1 MPLLCF
7 TGRPQGGIILPVLL
21 TPLLVIWND
30 GKLVH
35 FQSLPFIYILRTIMQ
50 RMNKKIKIVIGVVA
64 ILILAFGIYWLP
76 PVHSRLSWRIEDL
89 VTGIKFWIN
98 PPEDTIFLPS
108 PNVQLGTTVAE
119 TLTAIVTDAPLEA
132 TPTIQGPS
140 LTPTKTFSPLPP
152 SVKLPNVIYVD
163 QRDRWNYCGPAN
175 LTMALNYWGWKGT
188 RDNVAEVV
196 KPGIQD
202 MSLDFIQQGKS
213 DKNVMPYELTDYV
226 QDYTEYNVV
235 LRHGGD
241 VDLLKRLIAAG
252 FPVVAEK
259 GYYEADYTGKVGW
272 LGHYQFVTGYEDGI
286 QAVIVQDTWNDG
298 PDFRFLYD
306 EFTNG
311 WRSFNFI
318 FFIVYPTDR
327 ESEVF
332 QLLGAWADPN
342 WSYQHAL
349 DLAEGDIGNLTGID
363 LYFSWFN
370 KGTSLVKLGQYSLA
384 AQAYDQ
390 AFNLYANLG
399 TDNQQRPYRMM
410 WYQTGP
416 YMAYYYSGRFG
427 DVIKLANVTL
437 ETVSPP
443 TLEESFYWRGL
454 AEYALGETSSA
465 IDDMHESVRLNP
477 GFTAGLQKLK

>member
-1 MPLLCF
+1 MKKLNKSKK
-7 TGRPQGGIILPVLL
+7 IIMG
-21 TPLLVIWND
+21 LVIVMLL
-30 GKLVH
+30 G
-35 FQSLPFIYILRTIMQ
+35 
-50 RMNKKIKIVIGVVA
+50 
-64 ILILAFGIYWLP
+64 FGAYWLP

-89 VTGIKFWIN
+89 VTRIKFSIN
-98 PPEDTIFLPS
+98 PPDQTVFLPS
-108 PNVQLGTTVAE
+108 QNAQIETVVAE
-119 TLTAIVTDAPLEA
+119 TLTAIF
-132 TPTIQGPS
+132 TPTLMDATFTPQGP
-140 LTPTKTFSPLPP
+140 TEIPTQTVTPLPS
-152 SVKLPNVIYVD
+152 SVFLPNVTYVD

-175 LTMALNYWGWKGT
+175 LTMALKFWGWNGT
-188 RDNVAEVV
+188 RDDIAEVV

-226 QDYTEYNVV
+226 QDFTDYNVI
-235 LRHGGD
+235 LRYGGD

-252 FPVVAEK
+252 FPVVVEK

-272 LGHYQFVTGYEDGI
+272 LGHYQFATGYEDAI
-286 QAVIVQDTWNDG
+286 QAMIVQDTWNDG
-298 PDFRFLYD
+298 PDFRILYD
-306 EFTNG
+306 EFSNG
-311 WRSFNFI
+311 WRSFDYI
-318 FFIVYPTDR
+318 FFVVYPPDR

-332 QLLGAWADPN
+332 QLLGLWADPN

-349 DLAEGDIGNLTGID
+349 DLADGDILSQTGID

-370 KGTSLVKLGQYSLA
+370 KGTSLVKLGQYGLA

-399 TDNQQRPYRMM
+399 TGNQQRPYRMM

-416 YMAYYYSGRFG
+416 YMAYYYSGRYG
-427 DVIKLANVTL
+427 DVINLANVTL

-454 AEYALGETSSA
+454 AEYALGQTSPA
-465 IDDMHESVRLNP
+465 IDDLLESVRLNP
-477 GFTAGLQKLK
+477 GFSAGLQKLKEWGIQP